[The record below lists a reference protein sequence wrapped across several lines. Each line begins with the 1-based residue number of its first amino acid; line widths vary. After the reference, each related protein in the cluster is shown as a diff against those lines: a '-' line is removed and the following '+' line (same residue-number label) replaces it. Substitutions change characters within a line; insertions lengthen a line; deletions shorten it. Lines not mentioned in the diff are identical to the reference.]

1 MKLILGINEHKGGHP
16 RKGIVD
22 LIPIHPITEN
32 TSLED
37 CADLAIRISENLVKK
52 TKKLKDG
59 KTCFLDTFLFGHAD
73 LPLKRSLVTMR
84 KHVDWYSSK
93 DKGADLDLR
102 YLTNISQLGFKNDIF
117 IC

>member
-1 MKLILGINEHKGGHP
+1 MKLVLGINEHKGGHP

-37 CADLAIRISENLVKK
+37 CADVAIRISENLVKK
-52 TKKLKDG
+52 TNELRDG

-93 DKGADLDLR
+93 DKGVVLYLR
-102 YLTNISQLGFKNDIF
+102 YLTKISQVGFNAR
-117 IC
+117 CL